1 MLKSWLLP
9 NIFNM
14 LMISDETSDILNL
27 LCQKSATVVQ
37 NILLVGN
44 LAAYETLT
52 TGDTQGFILMFV
64 GNKVKF
70 QTGTETA

>member
-1 MLKSWLLP
+1 
-9 NIFNM
+9 M

-52 TGDTQGFILMFV
+52 SGDTQGFILMFV

>member
-52 TGDTQGFILMFV
+52 SGDTQGFILMFV